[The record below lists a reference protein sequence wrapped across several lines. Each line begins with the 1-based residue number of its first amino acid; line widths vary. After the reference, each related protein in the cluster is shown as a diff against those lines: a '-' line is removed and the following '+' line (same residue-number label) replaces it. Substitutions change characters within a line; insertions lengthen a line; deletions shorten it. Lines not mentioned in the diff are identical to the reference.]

1 MNKNLN
7 KIEIIRHSLSHILAA
22 AVLEMFPEAKFG
34 IGPAIE
40 NGFYYDFDL
49 PRTLIPEDLPILEKK
64 MKKIVK
70 RNFSFDKK
78 EIPAKEA
85 IELFE
90 KAKQNYKVE
99 LIKDLIEEDKKKNS
113 KVKIYKTGNFVDLC
127 KGPHLDSAGEINPKI
142 FKLTK
147 ISGAYWKG
155 DEKNKMLQRIYG
167 VAFENEKELKDYF
180 HKLEEAEKR
189 DHRVLGKKLDLFLTN
204 EDIGAGL
211 PIWLPKGAIV
221 RKIIEDYLYKELN
234 KEGYQWL
241 YTPHIGSRKL
251 WETSGHWNFY
261 SDSMYPPLEVGQSL
275 EDSQSGKKT
284 KIKEEYLLKP
294 MNCPFHI
301 YVYNDKIRSYRE
313 LPLKFAELGT
323 VYRYEKS
330 GTLRGLTR
338 VRGFTQDDAHLFCAY
353 EQMDSEVEKLVKR
366 ALEMLKDFGF
376 SDYNIYLSTRPEKYV
391 GDLKNWEK
399 STKALENVLK
409 KLKVDYKID
418 SGGGVFYG
426 PKIDIKIKDSL
437 EREWQCTTIQ
447 FDFNLPQRF
456 KMSYI
461 DKKGNKKEP
470 FMIHR
475 ALLGSME
482 RFIGVLI
489 EHYAGAFPL
498 WLSPVQIQIIPIG
511 TAHKKYANEI
521 SQQLIDSGLRIEVKD
536 ENETIGKKIREGE
549 IQKIPYLLI
558 VGDKEKKSKSV
569 SVRQRSKGDIGKMKL
584 EKFIEK
590 INEEIEKKK

>member
-64 MKKIVK
+64 MKKIIK
-70 RNFSFDKK
+70 RNFSFDKE
-78 EIPAKEA
+78 EIPAKKA
-85 IELFE
+85 IELFK
-90 KAKQNYKVE
+90 KAKQNYKVGLIE
-99 LIKDLIEEDKKKNS
+99 DLIKEDKEKNN

-127 KGPHLDSAGEINPKI
+127 KGPHLDSAGEINPKT

-167 VAFENEKELKDYF
+167 VDFENEKELKDYF

-189 DHRVLGKKLDLFLTN
+189 DHRKLGQKLDLFLIN
-204 EDIGAGL
+204 ENIGAGL
-211 PIWLPKGAIV
+211 PIWLPKGAII
-221 RKIIEDYLYKELN
+221 RKIIENYLYDELN

-261 SDSMYPPLEVGQSL
+261 NDSMYPPLEVGQSL
-275 EDSQSGKKT
+275 EDSQSGKKV

-301 YVYNDKIRSYRE
+301 YVYNNKIRSYRE
-313 LPLKFAELGT
+313 LPIKFAELGT
-323 VYRYEKS
+323 VYRYERS
-330 GTLRGLTR
+330 GTLHGLIR

-353 EQMDSEVEKLVKR
+353 EQMNSEVEKLVKR

-376 SDYNIYLSTRPEKYV
+376 SNYNI
-391 GDLKNWEK
+391 W
-399 STKALENVLK
+399 
-409 KLKVDYKID
+409 
-418 SGGGVFYG
+418 
-426 PKIDIKIKDSL
+426 
-437 EREWQCTTIQ
+437 
-447 FDFNLPQRF
+447 
-456 KMSYI
+456 SYY
-461 DKKGNKKEP
+461 
-470 FMIHR
+470 
-475 ALLGSME
+475 S
-482 RFIGVLI
+482 
-489 EHYAGAFPL
+489 Y
-498 WLSPVQIQIIPIG
+498 S
-511 TAHKKYANEI
+511 
-521 SQQLIDSGLRIEVKD
+521 
-536 ENETIGKKIREGE
+536 
-549 IQKIPYLLI
+549 
-558 VGDKEKKSKSV
+558 
-569 SVRQRSKGDIGKMKL
+569 
-584 EKFIEK
+584 
-590 INEEIEKKK
+590 